1 MKHSEKSPE
10 TGEVEEWYAI
20 HEVFYRSDDDDDLL
34 VKSDE
39 TAGYTVEPIKAV
51 AFNLDDLR
59 WRLEEILQ
67 ALDKPVLEYC
77 EDESP
82 LVSDSIQ

>member
-1 MKHSEKSPE
+1 MGWNYRVMKHSEKSPE
-10 TGEVEEWYAI
+10 TGEVEEWY
-20 HEVFYRSDDDDDLL
+20 DDDLL
-34 VKSDE
+34 VQSDE

-59 WRLEEILQ
+59 WRLEEMLQ